1 MKKKIIAILFVL
13 ALAKQ
18 GLAGPTE
25 DMHAAILQNNFQ
37 NFKAALQA
45 GADVNAYNSYGN
57 TALIQAVVNP
67 EMVSELIAAKANLN
81 QFNKA
86 NNHSALSV
94 SCFFGLDQ
102 TVKLLV
108 DAGANVNNVDA
119 TLGVSPL
126 NWALSSGLSIPSIQL
141 LVAKG
146 ANTSFITKSGQ
157 SIFIHFAGAAQSPA
171 VRCKKMKDIGTF
183 YKNNKLPVSD
193 VFEHS
198 KESNWSS
205 IEARIDLILGW
216 GYSIDQ
222 EFQDTVPATVPNAI
236 EVNRILKKH
245 RLLTW
250 PLYAAVMN
258 LADRSGIMSALL
270 AKGANPNKQYGTLP
284 IVGLNRC
291 AIHALAKFRNYAD
304 AEDDAKVLAA
314 LKKAGADLDARDG
327 MDYTA
332 LMYAAINGNTPF
344 IKGIL
349 LQQPNLNLTQKEVE
363 RSSETNVLSGNTTMY
378 VKKTWRTARDWAAE
392 MKQNEAYDLIKSA
405 GGKGAREVR

>member
-1 MKKKIIAILFVL
+1 MNKTIILIVMTLFF
-13 ALAKQ
+13 ARQ
-18 GLAGPTE
+18 GIAGPTE
-25 DMHAAILQNNFQ
+25 DMHTAILQNNLQ

-45 GADVNAYNSYGN
+45 GADVNTYNSFGN

-86 NNHSALSV
+86 NSHSALSV

-108 DAGANVNNVDA
+108 DAGANVNNIDA
-119 TLGVSPL
+119 ALGVSPL

-146 ANTSFITKSGQ
+146 ANTSFITRSGQ

-171 VRCKKMKDIGTF
+171 VRCKKMKDIGNF

-205 IEARIDLILGW
+205 IEARIDLILSW
-216 GYSIDQ
+216 GYTIDQ
-222 EFQDTVPATVPNAI
+222 EFQDTVPATIPNAA
-236 EVNRILKKH
+236 ETNRILKKH
-245 RLLTW
+245 QLRTW

-270 AKGANPNKQYGTLP
+270 AKGANPNKQYGNLP

-314 LKKAGADLDARDG
+314 LKKAGADLDMRDG

-344 IKGIL
+344 IKAIL
-349 LQQPNLNLTQKEVE
+349 LQQPNLNLTHKEVE
-363 RSSETNVLSGNTTMY
+363 RSSETNVLSGNTTSY